1 MVPDG
6 VMISSISSSVESA
19 LSFVVRGR
27 RRREDLEPFFS
38 ECLAAA
44 HAHSNVFFDLPSSRR
59 GGLPGATGDEAML
72 SQRDALGSD
81 LRVGVRNG
89 AIRSSDREATLSR
102 EGRDDDVRLVIGD
115 EEGCET
121 LLRAE
126 LFALFRA
133 TLRSVWRLFWNHM
146 VTDFGSLN
154 PGPGSMFAGRGR
166 DGVTYTPASCARA
179 SRSTRDG
186 WEF

>member
-6 VMISSISSSVESA
+6 VMISSISSSVESV
-19 LSFVVRGR
+19 LSFAVRGR
-27 RRREDLEPFFS
+27 RRREDFEPLLS

-44 HAHSNVFFDLPSSRR
+44 HAHSSVFFDLPNSRR

-81 LRVGVRNG
+81 LRVGVRSG
-89 AIRSSDREATLSR
+89 AMRSSDREATLSR
-102 EGRDDDVRLVIGD
+102 EGRDDDVRPAIGD

-126 LFALFRA
+126 LFALLRA

-146 VTDFGSLN
+146 VTDFGSLKSGRRVN
-154 PGPGSMFAGRGR
+154 IMFVERRRRYIHSGELR
-166 DGVTYTPASCARA
+166 
-179 SRSTRDG
+179 
-186 WEF
+186 